1 MRTGI
6 RMTGRN
12 IHLLADEVGVSPKD
26 LYNEMI
32 DAKD

>member
-12 IHLLADEVGVSPKD
+12 IHLLADEVGVSQKI
-26 LYNEMI
+26 YTM
-32 DAKD
+32 K